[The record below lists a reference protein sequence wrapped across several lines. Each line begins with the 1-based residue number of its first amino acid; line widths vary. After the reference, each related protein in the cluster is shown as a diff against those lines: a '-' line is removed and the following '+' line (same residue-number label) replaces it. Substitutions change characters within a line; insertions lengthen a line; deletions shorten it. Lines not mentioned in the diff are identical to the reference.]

1 MGKSKRFKEIV
12 NIINTKKISSQEML
26 LNQLQDMGFNVTQS
40 TISRD
45 LKNLRLVKKR
55 NLGGEEYYV
64 IDNNSIMEKKPL
76 SFEKFVSKL
85 KESVIS
91 IKNAANI
98 IVVKTYP
105 GEAQGVAAAF
115 DSMNYNEIL
124 GTVAGDDT
132 IICIIDNLENAVKLM
147 NILKNV

>member
-1 MGKSKRFKEIV
+1 MSNSKRLKEIV

-26 LNQLQDMGFNVTQS
+26 MKQLQDMGLNVTQS

-45 LKNLRLVKKR
+45 LKDLRLAKKR
-55 NLGGEEYYV
+55 NLEGEEYYV
-64 IDNNSIMEKKPL
+64 IDNNIIYQKKPL

-91 IKNAANI
+91 IKNAGNI
-98 IVVKTYP
+98 IVIKTYP
-105 GEAQGVAAAF
+105 GEAQGVAAAL

-124 GTVAGDDT
+124 GTVAGDDN
-132 IICIIDNLENAVKLM
+132 IICIVDNLKNAEKLIE
-147 NILKNV
+147 ILKNI